1 MDIHVLI
8 PSLLVVFL
16 LIYGAIG
23 NRLDRV
29 WGVDP
34 SRMTPGY
41 ESGKQ
46 KNAVLLLA
54 RDLLVYAAFLLPQ
67 MNAASFGF
75 VPESSMLYALAIV
88 GALICLGGVI
98 SYAALFV
105 SLRHAGEGMGA
116 VIDEEI
122 GTAAGKAF
130 QFVSLL
136 FALAVSAV
144 CMRYFLVLA
153 PFAGLEAEALPASC
167 RCAVM
172 LGLFALMPSVLSAAR
187 LGNEAE
193 GKPLCMGGVLIAG
206 LFSVLLLSGGGVSAL
221 AMRMG
226 VGFQPALL
234 MEKLTASVSYLC
246 ALIVSVRLAVFAL
259 RSLMKRPLPRRK
271 KLPEWLGAAPYAV
284 VLASCACL
292 AFVHAKWLYG
302 FAACAGMG
310 IAAVSFG
317 ACALWFARIG
327 RRMI

>member
-1 MDIHVLI
+1 MDAHVLM
-8 PSLLVVFL
+8 PSLLAVFL
-16 LIYGAIG
+16 LVYGAVG

-41 ESGKQ
+41 ENGKQ

-75 VPESSMLYALAIV
+75 VPESSMLYALALI

-122 GTAAGKAF
+122 GTSAGKAF
-130 QFVSLL
+130 YFVSLL
-136 FALAVSAV
+136 FALAASAA
-144 CMRYFLVLA
+144 CMRCFLALA
-153 PFAGLEAEALPASC
+153 PSVGFEAEAMPAAC

-172 LGLFALMPSVLSAAR
+172 MGLFVLMPSALSAAR

-226 VGFQPALL
+226 VGFRPALL
-234 MEKLTASVSYLC
+234 AEKLMAAVSYLC
-246 ALIVSVRLAVFAL
+246 AMLVSVRLGVSAL

-271 KLPEWLGAAPYAV
+271 KPPKWLGAAPYAV
-284 VLASCACL
+284 VLASCAGL
-292 AFVHAKWLYG
+292 AFVQAKWLYG
-302 FAACAGMG
+302 FAACAGVG
-310 IAAVSFG
+310 IAAAAFG